1 MSESLKKDKSYK
13 RIVALDILRAIALI
27 MICCYHWFLYNGT
40 YIGVVVFFVLSGYL
54 YTNKQLSNENLKDVW
69 SGIKRRISK
78 IYPSLLLVILV
89 STLCVY
95 FINGGLELKY
105 KYSVLASV
113 LGLNNIYQIISKM
126 SYFDNFGMIMPLT
139 HIWALSFQLQM
150 YILFPF
156 ILKGLKKIK
165 LQNRT
170 IGIIFLLVSV
180 VSAVWMGYKFYMGS
194 DFSRIYYGT
203 DTRAFAFFVAAGI
216 ACFYCDREI
225 VKKGEKV
232 LIYLL
237 GISGII
243 LIIMF
248 SIFIDYR
255 NKYNYYGLMFLV
267 SILITYTIVL
277 LTKQEIKKWNNPLV
291 NRLLTPAVKLGQ
303 HQYQYYLWQ
312 YPIMIFSKE
321 FLKWLDIDFN
331 LKFLIQLCFLFI
343 ISELCYYLFEE
354 NEFSMIKIV
363 NLNYIIFGFVSGFLI
378 AAPIYVNEDL
388 EEMKKIQ
395 SGMNPAEM
403 GKEKESSNAD
413 KTSQSGTSEQK
424 TDLESN
430 QNQSSEKENPGQEK
444 TPDEL
449 KKDERSILFIGD
461 SVLDMTKFD
470 LKKIYPNSIIET
482 KIGRQFYELP
492 DLLAYYA
499 KTGKMRKIVV
509 IALGTNGTIYKK
521 DMEKVMKTL
530 EGHEVYLIS
539 TVMPDSWQK
548 SVNEEIMNASLQH
561 SNVKVI
567 DWYSFAKNKREYFYK
582 DGTHPKP
589 DAAKKYVDLIYS
601 VVSKNIAENTK
612 K

>member
-1 MSESLKKDKSYK
+1 MKKE
-13 RIVALDILRAIALI
+13 RITSIDILRALALF
-27 MICCYHWFLYNGT
+27 MICFYHWFSYMGT
-40 YIGVVVFFVLSGYL
+40 YIGVVIFFVLSGYL
-54 YTNKQLSNENLKDVW
+54 VTSGLLQKDFSVW
-69 SGIKRRISK
+69 KFIKKRMEK
-78 IYPSLLLVILV
+78 IYPSLIAVVMV
-89 STLCVY
+89 SSVVVF
-95 FINGGLELKY
+95 FINGGLEWKY
-105 KYSVLASV
+105 KMSAFASIA
-113 LGLNNIYQIISKM
+113 GLNNIYQIVSKM

-165 LQNRT
+165 LQNKT
-170 IGIIFLLVSV
+170 IGIIFILVSV
-180 VSAVWMGYKFYMGS
+180 VSAAWMGYKFYMGS

-243 LIIMF
+243 LIIIF

-321 FLKWLDIDFN
+321 FFKWLDIDFN
-331 LKFLIQLCFLFI
+331 SKFLIQLCFLFI
-343 ISELCYYLFEE
+343 ISELCYYLFEK
-354 NEFSMIKIV
+354 NEFSIIKIV
-363 NLNYIIFGFVSGFLI
+363 NYIIFGFVSGFLI

-395 SGMNPAEM
+395 SGMNPAETE
-403 GKEKESSNAD
+403 KEKESSNAD

-424 TDLESN
+424 ADLENN

>member
-1 MSESLKKDKSYK
+1 MKKE
-13 RIVALDILRAIALI
+13 RITSIDILRALALF
-27 MICCYHWFLYNGT
+27 MICFYHWFSYMGT
-40 YIGVVVFFVLSGYL
+40 YIGVVIFFALSGYL
-54 YTNKQLSNENLKDVW
+54 VTSGLLQKNFSVW
-69 SGIKRRISK
+69 KFIKRRMEK
-78 IYPSLLLVILV
+78 IYPSLIVVVMV
-89 STLCVY
+89 SSVVVF
-95 FINGGLELKY
+95 FINGGLEWKY
-105 KYSVLASV
+105 KMSAFASIA
-113 LGLNNIYQIISKM
+113 GLNNIYQIVSKM

-321 FLKWLDIDFN
+321 FFKWLDIDFN
-331 LKFLIQLCFLFI
+331 SKFLIQLCFLFI
-343 ISELCYYLFEE
+343 ISELCYYLFEK
-354 NEFSMIKIV
+354 NEFSIIKIV
-363 NLNYIIFGFVSGFLI
+363 NYIIFGFVFGFLI

-395 SGMNPAEM
+395 SGMNPAET

>member
-1 MSESLKKDKSYK
+1 MKKE
-13 RIVALDILRAIALI
+13 RITSIDILRALALF
-27 MICCYHWFLYNGT
+27 MICFYHWFSYMGT
-40 YIGVVVFFVLSGYL
+40 YIGVVIFFALSGYL
-54 YTNKQLSNENLKDVW
+54 VTSGLLQKDFSVW
-69 SGIKRRISK
+69 KFIKRRMEK
-78 IYPSLLLVILV
+78 IYPSLIVVVMV
-89 STLCVY
+89 SSVVVF
-95 FINGGLELKY
+95 FINGGLEWKY
-105 KYSVLASV
+105 KMSAFASIA
-113 LGLNNIYQIISKM
+113 GLNNIYQIVSKM

-165 LQNRT
+165 LQNKT
-170 IGIIFLLVSV
+170 IGIIFILVSV
-180 VSAVWMGYKFYMGS
+180 VSAAWMGYKFYMGS

-243 LIIMF
+243 LIIIF

-321 FLKWLDIDFN
+321 FFKWLDIDFN
-331 LKFLIQLCFLFI
+331 SKFLIQLCFLFI
-343 ISELCYYLFEE
+343 ISELCYYLFEK
-354 NEFSMIKIV
+354 NEFSIIKIV
-363 NLNYIIFGFVSGFLI
+363 NYIIFGFVSGFLI

-395 SGMNPAEM
+395 SGMNPAETE
-403 GKEKESSNAD
+403 KEKESSNAD
-413 KTSQSGTSEQK
+413 KTSQSGTNEQK
-424 TDLESN
+424 KDLESN

>member
-1 MSESLKKDKSYK
+1 MKKE
-13 RIVALDILRAIALI
+13 RITSIDILRALALF
-27 MICCYHWFLYNGT
+27 MICFYHWFSYMGT
-40 YIGVVVFFVLSGYL
+40 YIGVVIFFALSGYL
-54 YTNKQLSNENLKDVW
+54 VTSGLLQKDFSVW
-69 SGIKRRISK
+69 KFIKRRMEK
-78 IYPSLLLVILV
+78 IYPSLIVVITV
-89 STLCVY
+89 SSVIVF
-95 FINGGLELKY
+95 FINGGLEWKY
-105 KYSVLASV
+105 KMSAFASIA
-113 LGLNNIYQIISKM
+113 GLNNIYQIVSKM

-139 HIWALSFQLQM
+139 HVWALSFQLQM

-156 ILKGLKKIK
+156 ILKGLKKMK

-170 IGIIFLLVSV
+170 IGIIFLSVSMA
-180 VSAVWMGYKFYMGS
+180 SAAWMGYKFYMGS

-331 LKFLIQLCFLFI
+331 SKFLIQLCFLFI
-343 ISELCYYLFEE
+343 ISELCYYLFEK
-354 NEFSMIKIV
+354 NESSIIKIV
-363 NLNYIIFGFVSGFLI
+363 NYIIFGFVSGFLI

-395 SGMNPAEM
+395 SGMNPAETE
-403 GKEKESSNAD
+403 KEKGSSNAD

-424 TDLESN
+424 TDLENN

-548 SVNEEIMNASLQH
+548 SVNEEIMNASSQH

>member
-1 MSESLKKDKSYK
+1 MKKE
-13 RIVALDILRAIALI
+13 RITSIDILRALALF
-27 MICCYHWFLYNGT
+27 MICFYHWFSYMGT
-40 YIGVVVFFVLSGYL
+40 YIGVVIFFALSGYL
-54 YTNKQLSNENLKDVW
+54 VT
-69 SGIKRRISK
+69 SGLLQKNFSAWKFIKRRMEK
-78 IYPSLLLVILV
+78 IYPSLIVVVMV
-89 STLCVY
+89 SSVVVF
-95 FINGGLELKY
+95 FINGGLEWKY
-105 KYSVLASV
+105 KMSAFASIA
-113 LGLNNIYQIISKM
+113 GLNNIYQIVSKM

-165 LQNRT
+165 LQNKT
-170 IGIIFLLVSV
+170 IGIIFILVSV
-180 VSAVWMGYKFYMGS
+180 ISAAWMGYKFYMGS

-321 FLKWLDIDFN
+321 FFKWLDIDFN
-331 LKFLIQLCFLFI
+331 SKFLIQLCFLFI
-343 ISELCYYLFEE
+343 ISELCYYLFEK
-354 NEFSMIKIV
+354 NEFSIIKIV
-363 NLNYIIFGFVSGFLI
+363 NYIIFGFVSGFLI

-403 GKEKESSNAD
+403 EKEKESSNAD

-424 TDLESN
+424 ADLENN

-444 TPDEL
+444 TPDEI

>member
-1 MSESLKKDKSYK
+1 MKKE
-13 RIVALDILRAIALI
+13 RITSIDILRALALF
-27 MICCYHWFLYNGT
+27 MICFYHWFSYMGT
-40 YIGVVVFFVLSGYL
+40 YIGGVIFFALSGYL
-54 YTNKQLSNENLKDVW
+54 VTSGLLQKDFSVW
-69 SGIKRRISK
+69 KFIKKRMEK
-78 IYPSLLLVILV
+78 IYPSLIAVVMV
-89 STLCVY
+89 SSVVVF
-95 FINGGLELKY
+95 FINGGLEWKY
-105 KYSVLASV
+105 KMSAFASIA
-113 LGLNNIYQIISKM
+113 GLNNIYQIVSKM

-165 LQNRT
+165 LQNKT
-170 IGIIFLLVSV
+170 IGIIFILVSV
-180 VSAVWMGYKFYMGS
+180 ISAAWMGYKFYMGS

-321 FLKWLDIDFN
+321 FFKWLDIDFN
-331 LKFLIQLCFLFI
+331 SKFLIQLCFLFI
-343 ISELCYYLFEE
+343 ISELCYYLFEK
-354 NEFSMIKIV
+354 NESSIIKIV
-363 NLNYIIFGFVSGFLI
+363 NYIIFGFVSGFLI

-395 SGMNPAEM
+395 SGMNPAETE
-403 GKEKESSNAD
+403 KEKESSNAD

-424 TDLESN
+424 ADLENN

>member
-1 MSESLKKDKSYK
+1 MKKE
-13 RIVALDILRAIALI
+13 RITSIDILRALALF
-27 MICCYHWFLYNGT
+27 MICFYHWFSYMGT
-40 YIGVVVFFVLSGYL
+40 YIGVVIFFALSGYL
-54 YTNKQLSNENLKDVW
+54 VTSGLLQKDFSVW
-69 SGIKRRISK
+69 KFIKRRMEK
-78 IYPSLLLVILV
+78 IYPSLIAVVMV
-89 STLCVY
+89 SSVVVF
-95 FINGGLELKY
+95 FINGGLEWKY
-105 KYSVLASV
+105 KMSAFASIA
-113 LGLNNIYQIISKM
+113 GLNNIYQIVSKM

-180 VSAVWMGYKFYMGS
+180 VSAAWMGYKFYMGS

-321 FLKWLDIDFN
+321 FFKWLDIDFN
-331 LKFLIQLCFLFI
+331 SKFLIQLCFLFI

-363 NLNYIIFGFVSGFLI
+363 NYIIFGFVSGFLI

-395 SGMNPAEM
+395 SGMNPAET

-413 KTSQSGTSEQK
+413 KTSQSRTSEQK

>member
-1 MSESLKKDKSYK
+1 MKKE
-13 RIVALDILRAIALI
+13 RITSIDILRALALF
-27 MICCYHWFLYNGT
+27 MICFYHWFSYMGT
-40 YIGVVVFFVLSGYL
+40 YIGVVIFFALSGYL
-54 YTNKQLSNENLKDVW
+54 VTSGLLQKDFSVW
-69 SGIKRRISK
+69 KFIKRRMEK
-78 IYPSLLLVILV
+78 IYPSLIAVVMV
-89 STLCVY
+89 SSVVVF
-95 FINGGLELKY
+95 FINGGLEWKY
-105 KYSVLASV
+105 KMSAFASIA
-113 LGLNNIYQIISKM
+113 GLNNIYQIVSKM

-165 LQNRT
+165 LQNKT
-170 IGIIFLLVSV
+170 IGIIFILVSV
-180 VSAVWMGYKFYMGS
+180 VSAAWMGYKFYMGS

-321 FLKWLDIDFN
+321 FFKWLDIDFN
-331 LKFLIQLCFLFI
+331 SKFLIQLCFLFI

-363 NLNYIIFGFVSGFLI
+363 NYIIFGFVSGFLI

-395 SGMNPAEM
+395 SGMNPAET

-413 KTSQSGTSEQK
+413 KTSQSRTSEQK

>member
-1 MSESLKKDKSYK
+1 MKKE
-13 RIVALDILRAIALI
+13 RITSIDILRALALF
-27 MICCYHWFLYNGT
+27 MICFYHWFSYMGT
-40 YIGVVVFFVLSGYL
+40 YIGVVIFFALSGYL
-54 YTNKQLSNENLKDVW
+54 VTSGLLQKDFSVW
-69 SGIKRRISK
+69 KFIKRRMEK
-78 IYPSLLLVILV
+78 IYPSLIAVVMV
-89 STLCVY
+89 SSVVVF
-95 FINGGLELKY
+95 FINGGLEWKY
-105 KYSVLASV
+105 KMSAFASIA
-113 LGLNNIYQIISKM
+113 GLNNIYQIVSKM

-165 LQNRT
+165 LQNKT
-170 IGIIFLLVSV
+170 IGIIFILVSV
-180 VSAVWMGYKFYMGS
+180 VSAAWMGYKFYMGS

-243 LIIMF
+243 LIIIF

-321 FLKWLDIDFN
+321 FFKWLDIDFN
-331 LKFLIQLCFLFI
+331 SKFLIQLCFLFI
-343 ISELCYYLFEE
+343 ISELCYYLFEK
-354 NEFSMIKIV
+354 NEFSIIKIV
-363 NLNYIIFGFVSGFLI
+363 NYIIFGFVSGFLI

-395 SGMNPAEM
+395 SGMNPAETE
-403 GKEKESSNAD
+403 KEKESSNAD
-413 KTSQSGTSEQK
+413 KTSQSGTNEQK
-424 TDLESN
+424 KDLESN

-444 TPDEL
+444 SPDEL

-499 KTGKMRKIVV
+499 KAGKMRKIVV

>member
-1 MSESLKKDKSYK
+1 MKKE
-13 RIVALDILRAIALI
+13 RITSIDILRALALF
-27 MICCYHWFLYNGT
+27 MICFYHWFSYMGT
-40 YIGVVVFFVLSGYL
+40 YIGVVIFFALSGYL
-54 YTNKQLSNENLKDVW
+54 VTSGLLQKDFSVW
-69 SGIKRRISK
+69 KFIKRRMEK
-78 IYPSLLLVILV
+78 IYPSLIVVITV
-89 STLCVY
+89 SSVIVF
-95 FINGGLELKY
+95 FINGGLEWKY
-105 KYSVLASV
+105 KMSAFASIA
-113 LGLNNIYQIISKM
+113 GLNNIYQIVSKM

-139 HIWALSFQLQM
+139 HVWALSFQLQM

-165 LQNRT
+165 LQNKT
-170 IGIIFLLVSV
+170 IGIIFILVSV
-180 VSAVWMGYKFYMGS
+180 VSAAWMGYKFYMGS

-331 LKFLIQLCFLFI
+331 SKFLIQLCFLFI
-343 ISELCYYLFEE
+343 ISELCYYLFEK
-354 NEFSMIKIV
+354 NESSIIKIV
-363 NLNYIIFGFVSGFLI
+363 NYIIFGFVSGFLI

-395 SGMNPAEM
+395 SGMNPAETE
-403 GKEKESSNAD
+403 KEKGSSNAD

-424 TDLESN
+424 TDLEN
-430 QNQSSEKENPGQEK
+430 NPNQSSEKENPGQEK
-444 TPDEL
+444 TPDEI

>member
-1 MSESLKKDKSYK
+1 MKKE
-13 RIVALDILRAIALI
+13 RITSIDILRALALF
-27 MICCYHWFLYNGT
+27 MICFYHWFSYMGT
-40 YIGVVVFFVLSGYL
+40 YIGVVIFFALSGYL
-54 YTNKQLSNENLKDVW
+54 VTSGLLQKDFSVW
-69 SGIKRRISK
+69 KFIKRRMEK
-78 IYPSLLLVILV
+78 IYPSLIVVVMV
-89 STLCVY
+89 SSVVVF
-95 FINGGLELKY
+95 FINGGLEWKY
-105 KYSVLASV
+105 KMSAFASIA
-113 LGLNNIYQIISKM
+113 GLNNIYQIVSKM
-126 SYFDNFGMIMPLT
+126 SYFDKFGMIMPLT

-165 LQNRT
+165 LQNKT
-170 IGIIFLLVSV
+170 IGIIFILVSV
-180 VSAVWMGYKFYMGS
+180 VSAAWMGYKFYMGS

-321 FLKWLDIDFN
+321 FFKWLDIDFN
-331 LKFLIQLCFLFI
+331 SKFLIQLCFLFI
-343 ISELCYYLFEE
+343 ISELCYYLFEK
-354 NEFSMIKIV
+354 NEFSIIKIV
-363 NLNYIIFGFVSGFLI
+363 NYIIFGFVFGFLI

-403 GKEKESSNAD
+403 EKEKESSNAD

-424 TDLESN
+424 ADLENN

>member
-1 MSESLKKDKSYK
+1 MKKE
-13 RIVALDILRAIALI
+13 RITSIDILRALALF
-27 MICCYHWFLYNGT
+27 MICFYHWFSYMGT
-40 YIGVVVFFVLSGYL
+40 YIGVVIFFALSGYL
-54 YTNKQLSNENLKDVW
+54 VTSGLLQKDFSAW
-69 SGIKRRISK
+69 KFIKRRMEK
-78 IYPSLLLVILV
+78 IYPSLIVVVMVSSVIV
-89 STLCVY
+89 F
-95 FINGGLELKY
+95 FINGGLEWKY
-105 KYSVLASV
+105 KMSAFASIA
-113 LGLNNIYQIISKM
+113 GLNNIYQIVSKM

-170 IGIIFLLVSV
+170 IGIIFLLVSMA
-180 VSAVWMGYKFYMGS
+180 SAVWMGYKFYMGS

-203 DTRAFAFFVAAGI
+203 DTRAFAFFAAAGI

-267 SILITYTIVL
+267 GILITYTIVL

-291 NRLLTPAVKLGQ
+291 DRLLTPAVKLGQ

-331 LKFLIQLCFLFI
+331 LKFLIQLCFLFV
-343 ISELCYYLFEE
+343 ISELCYYLFEK
-354 NEFSMIKIV
+354 NEFSIIKIV
-363 NLNYIIFGFVSGFLI
+363 NYIIFGFVSGFLI

-395 SGMNPAEM
+395 SGMNPAGTE
-403 GKEKESSNAD
+403 KEKESSNAD
-413 KTSQSGTSEQK
+413 KTLQSGTSEQK

-470 LKKIYPNSIIET
+470 LKKRYPNSIIET
-482 KIGRQFYELP
+482 KTGRQFYELP
-492 DLLAYYA
+492 DLLTYYA

-548 SVNEEIMNASLQH
+548 SVNEEIMNASSQH

>member
-1 MSESLKKDKSYK
+1 MKKE
-13 RIVALDILRAIALI
+13 RITSIDILRALALF
-27 MICCYHWFLYNGT
+27 MICFYHWFSYMGT
-40 YIGVVVFFVLSGYL
+40 YIGVVIFFALSGYL
-54 YTNKQLSNENLKDVW
+54 VTSGLLQKDFSVW
-69 SGIKRRISK
+69 KFIKRRMEK
-78 IYPSLLLVILV
+78 IYPSLIVVIMV
-89 STLCVY
+89 SSVIVF
-95 FINGGLELKY
+95 FINGGLEWKY
-105 KYSVLASV
+105 KMSAFASIA
-113 LGLNNIYQIISKM
+113 GLNNIYQIVSKM

-165 LQNRT
+165 LQNKT
-170 IGIIFLLVSV
+170 IGIIFILVSV
-180 VSAVWMGYKFYMGS
+180 VSAAWMGYKFYMGS

-321 FLKWLDIDFN
+321 FFKWLDIDFN
-331 LKFLIQLCFLFI
+331 SKFLIQLCFLFI
-343 ISELCYYLFEE
+343 ISELCYYLFEK
-354 NEFSMIKIV
+354 NEFSIIKIV
-363 NLNYIIFGFVSGFLI
+363 NYIIFGFVSGFLI

-395 SGMNPAEM
+395 SGMNPAETE
-403 GKEKESSNAD
+403 KEKESSNAD

-424 TDLESN
+424 ADLENN

>member
-1 MSESLKKDKSYK
+1 MKKE
-13 RIVALDILRAIALI
+13 RITSIDILRALALF
-27 MICCYHWFLYNGT
+27 MICFYHWFSYMGT
-40 YIGVVVFFVLSGYL
+40 YIGVVIFFALSGYL
-54 YTNKQLSNENLKDVW
+54 VTSGLLQKDFSVW
-69 SGIKRRISK
+69 KFIKRRMEK
-78 IYPSLLLVILV
+78 IYPSLIVVITV
-89 STLCVY
+89 SSVIVF
-95 FINGGLELKY
+95 FINGGLEWKY
-105 KYSVLASV
+105 KMSAFASIA
-113 LGLNNIYQIISKM
+113 GLNNIYQIVSKM

-165 LQNRT
+165 LQNKT
-170 IGIIFLLVSV
+170 IGIIFILVSV
-180 VSAVWMGYKFYMGS
+180 ISAAWMGYKFYMGS

-395 SGMNPAEM
+395 SGMNPAETE
-403 GKEKESSNAD
+403 KEKGSSNAD

-424 TDLESN
+424 TDLENN

-444 TPDEL
+444 TPDEI

>member
-1 MSESLKKDKSYK
+1 MKKE
-13 RIVALDILRAIALI
+13 RITSIDILRALALF
-27 MICCYHWFLYNGT
+27 MICFYHWFSYMGT
-40 YIGVVVFFVLSGYL
+40 YIGVVIFFALSGYL
-54 YTNKQLSNENLKDVW
+54 VTSGLLQKDFSVW
-69 SGIKRRISK
+69 KFIKRRMEK
-78 IYPSLLLVILV
+78 IYPSLIAVVMV
-89 STLCVY
+89 SSVVVF
-95 FINGGLELKY
+95 FINGGLEWKY
-105 KYSVLASV
+105 KMSAFASIA
-113 LGLNNIYQIISKM
+113 GLNNIYQIVSKM

-165 LQNRT
+165 LQNKT
-170 IGIIFLLVSV
+170 IGIIFILVSV
-180 VSAVWMGYKFYMGS
+180 VSAAWMGYKFYMGS

-243 LIIMF
+243 LIIIF

-321 FLKWLDIDFN
+321 FFKWLDIDFN
-331 LKFLIQLCFLFI
+331 SKFLIQLCFLFI
-343 ISELCYYLFEE
+343 ISELCYYLFEK
-354 NEFSMIKIV
+354 NEFSIIKIV
-363 NLNYIIFGFVSGFLI
+363 NYIIFGFVSGFLI

-395 SGMNPAEM
+395 SGMNPAETE
-403 GKEKESSNAD
+403 KEKESSNAD

-424 TDLESN
+424 ADLENN

>member
-1 MSESLKKDKSYK
+1 M
-13 RIVALDILRAIALI
+13 
-27 MICCYHWFLYNGT
+27 GT
-40 YIGVVVFFVLSGYL
+40 YIGVVIFFALSGYL
-54 YTNKQLSNENLKDVW
+54 VTSGLLQKDFSVW
-69 SGIKRRISK
+69 KFIKRRMEK
-78 IYPSLLLVILV
+78 IYPSLIVVVMV
-89 STLCVY
+89 SSVVVF
-95 FINGGLELKY
+95 FINGGLEWKY
-105 KYSVLASV
+105 KMSAFASIA
-113 LGLNNIYQIISKM
+113 GLNNIYQIVSKM

-165 LQNRT
+165 LQNKT
-170 IGIIFLLVSV
+170 IGIIFILVSV
-180 VSAVWMGYKFYMGS
+180 VSAAWMGYKFYMGS

-321 FLKWLDIDFN
+321 FFKWLDIDFN
-331 LKFLIQLCFLFI
+331 SKFLIQLCFLFI
-343 ISELCYYLFEE
+343 ISELCYYLFEK
-354 NEFSMIKIV
+354 NEFSIIKIV
-363 NLNYIIFGFVSGFLI
+363 NYIIFGFVFGFLI

-395 SGMNPAEM
+395 SGMNPAETE
-403 GKEKESSNAD
+403 KEKESSNAD

-424 TDLESN
+424 ADLENN

>member
-1 MSESLKKDKSYK
+1 MKKE
-13 RIVALDILRAIALI
+13 RITSIDILRALALF
-27 MICCYHWFLYNGT
+27 MICFYHWFSYMGT
-40 YIGVVVFFVLSGYL
+40 YIGVVIFFALSGYL
-54 YTNKQLSNENLKDVW
+54 VTSGLLQKNFSVW
-69 SGIKRRISK
+69 KFIKRRMEK
-78 IYPSLLLVILV
+78 IYPSLIVVVMV
-89 STLCVY
+89 SSVVVF
-95 FINGGLELKY
+95 FINGGLEWKY
-105 KYSVLASV
+105 KMSAFASIA
-113 LGLNNIYQIISKM
+113 GLNNIYQIVSKM

-363 NLNYIIFGFVSGFLI
+363 NYIIFGFVSGFLI

-395 SGMNPAEM
+395 SGMNPAET
-403 GKEKESSNAD
+403 GKEKEASNAD

-430 QNQSSEKENPGQEK
+430 QNQSSEKENSGQEK

>member
-1 MSESLKKDKSYK
+1 M
-13 RIVALDILRAIALI
+13 
-27 MICCYHWFLYNGT
+27 GT
-40 YIGVVVFFVLSGYL
+40 YIGVVIFFALSGYL
-54 YTNKQLSNENLKDVW
+54 VTSGLLQKDFSVW
-69 SGIKRRISK
+69 KFIKRRMEK
-78 IYPSLLLVILV
+78 IYPSLIVVITV
-89 STLCVY
+89 SSVIVF
-95 FINGGLELKY
+95 FINGGLEWKY
-105 KYSVLASV
+105 KMSAFASIA
-113 LGLNNIYQIISKM
+113 GLNNIYQIVSKM

-139 HIWALSFQLQM
+139 HVWALSFQLQM

-156 ILKGLKKIK
+156 ILKGLKKMK

-170 IGIIFLLVSV
+170 IGIIFLSVSMA
-180 VSAVWMGYKFYMGS
+180 SAAWMGYKFYMGS

-331 LKFLIQLCFLFI
+331 SKFLIQLCFLFI
-343 ISELCYYLFEE
+343 ISELCYYLFEK
-354 NEFSMIKIV
+354 NESSIIKIV
-363 NLNYIIFGFVSGFLI
+363 NYIIFGFVSGFLI

-395 SGMNPAEM
+395 SGMNPAETE
-403 GKEKESSNAD
+403 KEKGSSNAD

-424 TDLESN
+424 TDLENN

-444 TPDEL
+444 TPDEI

>member
-1 MSESLKKDKSYK
+1 MKKE
-13 RIVALDILRAIALI
+13 RITSIDILRALALF
-27 MICCYHWFLYNGT
+27 MICFYHWFSYMGT
-40 YIGVVVFFVLSGYL
+40 YIGVVIFFALSGYL
-54 YTNKQLSNENLKDVW
+54 VTSGLLQKDFSVW
-69 SGIKRRISK
+69 KFIKRRMEK
-78 IYPSLLLVILV
+78 IYPSLIVVVMV
-89 STLCVY
+89 SSVVVF
-95 FINGGLELKY
+95 FINGGLEWKY
-105 KYSVLASV
+105 KMSAFASIA
-113 LGLNNIYQIISKM
+113 GLNNIYQIVSKM

-165 LQNRT
+165 LQNKT
-170 IGIIFLLVSV
+170 IGIIFILVSV
-180 VSAVWMGYKFYMGS
+180 ISAAWMGYKFYMGS

-321 FLKWLDIDFN
+321 FFKWLDIDFN
-331 LKFLIQLCFLFI
+331 SKFLIQLCFLFI
-343 ISELCYYLFEE
+343 ISELCYYLFEK
-354 NEFSMIKIV
+354 NEFSIIKIV
-363 NLNYIIFGFVSGFLI
+363 NYIIFGFVFGFLI

-403 GKEKESSNAD
+403 EKEKESSNAD

-424 TDLESN
+424 ADLENN

>member
-1 MSESLKKDKSYK
+1 MKKE
-13 RIVALDILRAIALI
+13 RITSIDILRALALF
-27 MICCYHWFLYNGT
+27 MICFYHWFSYMGT
-40 YIGVVVFFVLSGYL
+40 YIGVVIFFALSGYL
-54 YTNKQLSNENLKDVW
+54 VTSGLLQKDFSVW
-69 SGIKRRISK
+69 KFIKRRMEK
-78 IYPSLLLVILV
+78 IYPSLIAVVMV
-89 STLCVY
+89 SSVVVF
-95 FINGGLELKY
+95 FINGGLEWKY
-105 KYSVLASV
+105 KMSAFASIA
-113 LGLNNIYQIISKM
+113 GLNNIYQIVSKM

-165 LQNRT
+165 LQNKT
-170 IGIIFLLVSV
+170 IGIIFILVSV
-180 VSAVWMGYKFYMGS
+180 VSAAWMGYKFYMGS

-321 FLKWLDIDFN
+321 FFKWLDIDFN
-331 LKFLIQLCFLFI
+331 SKFLIQLCFLFI
-343 ISELCYYLFEE
+343 ISELCYYLFEK
-354 NEFSMIKIV
+354 NEFSIIKIV
-363 NLNYIIFGFVSGFLI
+363 NYIIFGFVSGFLI

-395 SGMNPAEM
+395 SGMNPAETE
-403 GKEKESSNAD
+403 KEKESSNAD

-424 TDLESN
+424 ADLENN

>member
-1 MSESLKKDKSYK
+1 MKKE
-13 RIVALDILRAIALI
+13 RITSIDILRALALF
-27 MICCYHWFLYNGT
+27 MICFYHWFSYMGT
-40 YIGVVVFFVLSGYL
+40 YIGVVIFFALSGYL
-54 YTNKQLSNENLKDVW
+54 VTSGLLQKDFSVW
-69 SGIKRRISK
+69 KFIKRRMEK
-78 IYPSLLLVILV
+78 IYPSLIAVVMV
-89 STLCVY
+89 SSVVVF
-95 FINGGLELKY
+95 FINGGLEWKY
-105 KYSVLASV
+105 KMSAFASIA
-113 LGLNNIYQIISKM
+113 GLNNIYQIVSKM

-165 LQNRT
+165 LQNKT
-170 IGIIFLLVSV
+170 IGIIFILVSV
-180 VSAVWMGYKFYMGS
+180 ISAAWMGYKFYMGS

-203 DTRAFAFFVAAGI
+203 DTRAFVFFVAAGI

-395 SGMNPAEM
+395 SGMNPAET

-424 TDLESN
+424 TDLENN

-444 TPDEL
+444 TPDEI

>member
-1 MSESLKKDKSYK
+1 MKKE
-13 RIVALDILRAIALI
+13 RITSIDILRALALF
-27 MICCYHWFLYNGT
+27 MICFYHWFSYMGT
-40 YIGVVVFFVLSGYL
+40 YIGVVIFFALSGYL
-54 YTNKQLSNENLKDVW
+54 VTSGLLQKDFSVW
-69 SGIKRRISK
+69 KFIKRRMEK
-78 IYPSLLLVILV
+78 IYPSLIAVVMV
-89 STLCVY
+89 SSVVVF
-95 FINGGLELKY
+95 FINGGLEWKY
-105 KYSVLASV
+105 KMSAFASIA
-113 LGLNNIYQIISKM
+113 GLNNIYQIVSKM

-165 LQNRT
+165 LQNKT
-170 IGIIFLLVSV
+170 IGIIFILVSV
-180 VSAVWMGYKFYMGS
+180 ISAAWMGYKFYMGS

-321 FLKWLDIDFN
+321 FFKWLDIDFN
-331 LKFLIQLCFLFI
+331 SKFLIQLCFLFI
-343 ISELCYYLFEE
+343 ISELCYYLFEK
-354 NEFSMIKIV
+354 NEFSIMKIV
-363 NLNYIIFGFVSGFLI
+363 NYIIFGFVSGFLI

-395 SGMNPAEM
+395 SGMNPAETE
-403 GKEKESSNAD
+403 KEKGSSNAD

-424 TDLESN
+424 TDLENN

-444 TPDEL
+444 TPDEI

>member
-1 MSESLKKDKSYK
+1 M
-13 RIVALDILRAIALI
+13 
-27 MICCYHWFLYNGT
+27 GT
-40 YIGVVVFFVLSGYL
+40 YIGVVIFFALSGYL
-54 YTNKQLSNENLKDVW
+54 VTSGLLQKDFSVW
-69 SGIKRRISK
+69 KFIKRRMEK
-78 IYPSLLLVILV
+78 IYPSLIAVVMV
-89 STLCVY
+89 SSVVVF
-95 FINGGLELKY
+95 FINGGLEWKY
-105 KYSVLASV
+105 KMSAFASIA
-113 LGLNNIYQIISKM
+113 GLNNIYQIVSKM

-165 LQNRT
+165 LQNKT
-170 IGIIFLLVSV
+170 IGIIFILVSV
-180 VSAVWMGYKFYMGS
+180 ISAAWMGYKFYMGS

-321 FLKWLDIDFN
+321 FFKWLDIDFN
-331 LKFLIQLCFLFI
+331 SKFLIQLCFLFI
-343 ISELCYYLFEE
+343 ISELCYYLFEK
-354 NEFSMIKIV
+354 NEFSIMKIV
-363 NLNYIIFGFVSGFLI
+363 NYIIFGFVSGFLI

-395 SGMNPAEM
+395 SGMNPAETE
-403 GKEKESSNAD
+403 KEKGSSNAD

-424 TDLESN
+424 TDLENN

-444 TPDEL
+444 TPDEI

>member
-1 MSESLKKDKSYK
+1 MKKE
-13 RIVALDILRAIALI
+13 RITSIDILRALALF
-27 MICCYHWFLYNGT
+27 MICFYHWFSYMGT
-40 YIGVVVFFVLSGYL
+40 YIGVVIFFALSGYL
-54 YTNKQLSNENLKDVW
+54 VTSGLLQKDFSVW
-69 SGIKRRISK
+69 KFIKRRMEK
-78 IYPSLLLVILV
+78 IYPSLIVVVMV
-89 STLCVY
+89 SSVVVF
-95 FINGGLELKY
+95 FINGGLEWKY
-105 KYSVLASV
+105 KMSAFASIA
-113 LGLNNIYQIISKM
+113 GLNNIYQIVSKM

-165 LQNRT
+165 LQNKT
-170 IGIIFLLVSV
+170 IGIIFILVSV
-180 VSAVWMGYKFYMGS
+180 ISAAWMGYKFYMGS

-321 FLKWLDIDFN
+321 FFKWLDIDFN
-331 LKFLIQLCFLFI
+331 SKFLIQLCFLFI
-343 ISELCYYLFEE
+343 ISELCYYLFEK
-354 NEFSMIKIV
+354 NEFSIIKIV
-363 NLNYIIFGFVSGFLI
+363 NYIIFGFVFGFLI

-395 SGMNPAEM
+395 SGMNPAETE
-403 GKEKESSNAD
+403 KEKESSNAD

-424 TDLESN
+424 ADLENN

>member
-1 MSESLKKDKSYK
+1 MKKE
-13 RIVALDILRAIALI
+13 RITSIDILRALALF
-27 MICCYHWFLYNGT
+27 MICFYHWFSYMGT
-40 YIGVVVFFVLSGYL
+40 YIGVVIFFALSGYL
-54 YTNKQLSNENLKDVW
+54 VTSGLLQKDFSVW
-69 SGIKRRISK
+69 KFIKKRMEK
-78 IYPSLLLVILV
+78 IYPSLIAVVMV
-89 STLCVY
+89 SSVVVF
-95 FINGGLELKY
+95 FINGGLEWKY
-105 KYSVLASV
+105 KMSAFASIA
-113 LGLNNIYQIISKM
+113 GLNNIYQIVSKM

-165 LQNRT
+165 LQNKT
-170 IGIIFLLVSV
+170 IGIIFILVSV
-180 VSAVWMGYKFYMGS
+180 VSAAWMGYKFYMGS

-321 FLKWLDIDFN
+321 FFKWLDIDFN
-331 LKFLIQLCFLFI
+331 SKFLIQLCFLFI
-343 ISELCYYLFEE
+343 ISELCYYLFEK
-354 NEFSMIKIV
+354 NEFSIIKIV
-363 NLNYIIFGFVSGFLI
+363 NYIIFGFVSGFLI

-395 SGMNPAEM
+395 SGMNPAETE
-403 GKEKESSNAD
+403 KEKESSNAD

-424 TDLESN
+424 ADLENN

>member
-1 MSESLKKDKSYK
+1 M
-13 RIVALDILRAIALI
+13 
-27 MICCYHWFLYNGT
+27 GT
-40 YIGVVVFFVLSGYL
+40 YIGVVIFFALSGYL
-54 YTNKQLSNENLKDVW
+54 VTSGLLQKDFSVW
-69 SGIKRRISK
+69 KFIKRRMEK
-78 IYPSLLLVILV
+78 IYPSLIVVVMV
-89 STLCVY
+89 SSVVVF
-95 FINGGLELKY
+95 FINGGLEWKY
-105 KYSVLASV
+105 KMSAFASIA
-113 LGLNNIYQIISKM
+113 GLNNIYQIVSKM

-165 LQNRT
+165 LQNKT
-170 IGIIFLLVSV
+170 IGIIFILVSV
-180 VSAVWMGYKFYMGS
+180 ISAAWMGYKFYMGS

-321 FLKWLDIDFN
+321 FFKWLDIDFN
-331 LKFLIQLCFLFI
+331 SKFLIQLCFLFI
-343 ISELCYYLFEE
+343 ISELCYYLFEK
-354 NEFSMIKIV
+354 NEFSIIKIV
-363 NLNYIIFGFVSGFLI
+363 NYIIFGFVFGFLI

-395 SGMNPAEM
+395 SGMNPAETE
-403 GKEKESSNAD
+403 KEKESSNAD

-424 TDLESN
+424 ADLENN

>member
-1 MSESLKKDKSYK
+1 MKKE
-13 RIVALDILRAIALI
+13 RITSIDILRALALF
-27 MICCYHWFLYNGT
+27 MICFYHWFSYMGT
-40 YIGVVVFFVLSGYL
+40 YIGVVIFFALSGYL
-54 YTNKQLSNENLKDVW
+54 VTSGLLQKDFSVW
-69 SGIKRRISK
+69 KFIKRRMEK
-78 IYPSLLLVILV
+78 IYPSLIVVITV
-89 STLCVY
+89 SSVIVF
-95 FINGGLELKY
+95 FINGGLEWKY
-105 KYSVLASV
+105 KMSAFASIA
-113 LGLNNIYQIISKM
+113 GLNNIYQIVSKM

-165 LQNRT
+165 LQNKT
-170 IGIIFLLVSV
+170 IGIIFILVSV
-180 VSAVWMGYKFYMGS
+180 ISAAWMGYKFYMGS

-321 FLKWLDIDFN
+321 FFKWLDIDFN
-331 LKFLIQLCFLFI
+331 SKFLIQLCFLFI
-343 ISELCYYLFEE
+343 ISELCYYLFEK
-354 NEFSMIKIV
+354 NEFSIMKIV
-363 NLNYIIFGFVSGFLI
+363 NYIIFGFVSGFLI

-395 SGMNPAEM
+395 SGMNPAETE
-403 GKEKESSNAD
+403 KEKGSSNAD

-424 TDLESN
+424 TDLENN

-444 TPDEL
+444 TPDEI

-492 DLLAYYA
+492 ELLAYYA

>member
-1 MSESLKKDKSYK
+1 MKKE
-13 RIVALDILRAIALI
+13 RITSIDILRALALF
-27 MICCYHWFLYNGT
+27 MICFYHWFSYMGT
-40 YIGVVVFFVLSGYL
+40 YIGVVIFFALSGYL
-54 YTNKQLSNENLKDVW
+54 VTSGLLQKDFSVW
-69 SGIKRRISK
+69 KFIKRRMEK
-78 IYPSLLLVILV
+78 IYPSLIVVITV
-89 STLCVY
+89 SSVIVF
-95 FINGGLELKY
+95 FINGGLEWKY
-105 KYSVLASV
+105 KMSAFASIA
-113 LGLNNIYQIISKM
+113 GLNNIYQIVSKM

-139 HIWALSFQLQM
+139 HVWALSFQLQM

-156 ILKGLKKIK
+156 ILKGLKKMK

-170 IGIIFLLVSV
+170 IGIIFLSVSMA
-180 VSAVWMGYKFYMGS
+180 SAAWMGYKFYMGS

-291 NRLLTPAVKLGQ
+291 NRLLTPVVKLGQ

-331 LKFLIQLCFLFI
+331 SKFLIQLCFLFI
-343 ISELCYYLFEE
+343 ISELCYYLFEK
-354 NEFSMIKIV
+354 NESSIIKIV
-363 NLNYIIFGFVSGFLI
+363 NYIIFGFVSGFLI

-395 SGMNPAEM
+395 SGMNPAET

-444 TPDEL
+444 TPDEI

>member
-1 MSESLKKDKSYK
+1 MKKE
-13 RIVALDILRAIALI
+13 RITSIDILRALALF
-27 MICCYHWFLYNGT
+27 MICFYHWFSYMGT
-40 YIGVVVFFVLSGYL
+40 YIGVVIFFALSGYL
-54 YTNKQLSNENLKDVW
+54 VTSGLLQKDFSVW
-69 SGIKRRISK
+69 KFIKRRMEK
-78 IYPSLLLVILV
+78 IYPSLIAVVMV
-89 STLCVY
+89 SSVVVF
-95 FINGGLELKY
+95 FINGGLEWKY
-105 KYSVLASV
+105 KMSAFASIA
-113 LGLNNIYQIISKM
+113 GLNNIYQIVSKM

-165 LQNRT
+165 LQNKT
-170 IGIIFLLVSV
+170 IGIIFILVSV
-180 VSAVWMGYKFYMGS
+180 VSAAWMGYKFYMGS

-243 LIIMF
+243 LIIIF

-321 FLKWLDIDFN
+321 FFKWLDIDFN
-331 LKFLIQLCFLFI
+331 SKFLIQLCFLFI
-343 ISELCYYLFEE
+343 ISELCYYLFEK
-354 NEFSMIKIV
+354 NESSIIKIV
-363 NLNYIIFGFVSGFLI
+363 NYIIFGFVSGFLI

-395 SGMNPAEM
+395 SGMNPAETE
-403 GKEKESSNAD
+403 KEKESSNAD

-424 TDLESN
+424 ADLENN

>member
-1 MSESLKKDKSYK
+1 MKKE
-13 RIVALDILRAIALI
+13 RITSIDILRALALF
-27 MICCYHWFLYNGT
+27 MICFYHWFSYMGT
-40 YIGVVVFFVLSGYL
+40 YIGVVIFFALSGYL
-54 YTNKQLSNENLKDVW
+54 VTSGLLQKDFSVW
-69 SGIKRRISK
+69 KFIKRRMEK
-78 IYPSLLLVILV
+78 IYPSLIVVVMV
-89 STLCVY
+89 SSVVVF
-95 FINGGLELKY
+95 FINGGLEWKY
-105 KYSVLASV
+105 KMSAFASIA
-113 LGLNNIYQIISKM
+113 GLNNIYQIVSKM

-165 LQNRT
+165 LQNKT
-170 IGIIFLLVSV
+170 IGIIFILVSV
-180 VSAVWMGYKFYMGS
+180 VSAAWMGYKFYMGS

-321 FLKWLDIDFN
+321 FFKWLDIDFN
-331 LKFLIQLCFLFI
+331 SKFLIQLCFLFI
-343 ISELCYYLFEE
+343 ISELCYYLFEK
-354 NEFSMIKIV
+354 NEFSIIKIV
-363 NLNYIIFGFVSGFLI
+363 NYIIFGFVFGFLI

-395 SGMNPAEM
+395 SGMNPAET

>member
-1 MSESLKKDKSYK
+1 MKKE
-13 RIVALDILRAIALI
+13 RITSIDILRALALF
-27 MICCYHWFLYNGT
+27 MICFYHWFSYMGT
-40 YIGVVVFFVLSGYL
+40 YIVVVIFFALSGYL
-54 YTNKQLSNENLKDVW
+54 VTSGLLQKDFSVW
-69 SGIKRRISK
+69 KFIKRRMEK
-78 IYPSLLLVILV
+78 IYPSLIVVVMV
-89 STLCVY
+89 SSVVVF
-95 FINGGLELKY
+95 FINGGLEWKY
-105 KYSVLASV
+105 KMSAFASIA
-113 LGLNNIYQIISKM
+113 GLNNIYQIVSKM

-165 LQNRT
+165 LQNKT
-170 IGIIFLLVSV
+170 IGIIFILVSV
-180 VSAVWMGYKFYMGS
+180 ISAAWMGYKFYMGS

-321 FLKWLDIDFN
+321 FFKWLDIDFN
-331 LKFLIQLCFLFI
+331 SKFLIQLCFLFI
-343 ISELCYYLFEE
+343 ISELCYYLFEK
-354 NEFSMIKIV
+354 NEFSIIKIV
-363 NLNYIIFGFVSGFLI
+363 NYIIFGFVSGFLI

-395 SGMNPAEM
+395 SGMNPAETE
-403 GKEKESSNAD
+403 KEKESSNAD

-424 TDLESN
+424 ADLENN

>member
-1 MSESLKKDKSYK
+1 MKKE
-13 RIVALDILRAIALI
+13 RITSIDILRALALF
-27 MICCYHWFLYNGT
+27 MICFYHWFSYMGT
-40 YIGVVVFFVLSGYL
+40 YIGVVIFFALSGYL
-54 YTNKQLSNENLKDVW
+54 VTSGLLQKDFSVW
-69 SGIKRRISK
+69 KFIKRRMEK
-78 IYPSLLLVILV
+78 IYPSLIVVVMV
-89 STLCVY
+89 SSVVVF
-95 FINGGLELKY
+95 FINGGLEWKY
-105 KYSVLASV
+105 KMSAFASIA
-113 LGLNNIYQIISKM
+113 GLNNIYQIVSKM

-156 ILKGLKKIK
+156 ILKGLKKMK

-170 IGIIFLLVSV
+170 IGIIFLSVSMA
-180 VSAVWMGYKFYMGS
+180 SAAWMGYKFYMGS

-321 FLKWLDIDFN
+321 FFKWLDIDFN
-331 LKFLIQLCFLFI
+331 SKFLIQLCFLFI
-343 ISELCYYLFEE
+343 ISELCYYLFEK
-354 NEFSMIKIV
+354 NEFSIMKIV
-363 NLNYIIFGFVSGFLI
+363 NYIIFGFVSGFLI

-395 SGMNPAEM
+395 SGMNPAETE
-403 GKEKESSNAD
+403 KEKGSSNAD

-424 TDLESN
+424 ADLENN

-444 TPDEL
+444 TLDEL

>member
-1 MSESLKKDKSYK
+1 MKKE
-13 RIVALDILRAIALI
+13 RITSIDILRALALF
-27 MICCYHWFLYNGT
+27 MICFYHWFSYMGT
-40 YIGVVVFFVLSGYL
+40 YIGVVIFFALSGYL
-54 YTNKQLSNENLKDVW
+54 VTSGLLQKDFSAW
-69 SGIKRRISK
+69 KFIKRRMEK
-78 IYPSLLLVILV
+78 IYPSLIVVVMV
-89 STLCVY
+89 SSVVVF
-95 FINGGLELKY
+95 FINGGLEWKY
-105 KYSVLASV
+105 KMSAFASIA
-113 LGLNNIYQIISKM
+113 GLNNIYQIVSKM

-156 ILKGLKKIK
+156 ILKGLKKMK

-170 IGIIFLLVSV
+170 IGIIFLSVSMA
-180 VSAVWMGYKFYMGS
+180 SAAWMGYKFYMGS

-331 LKFLIQLCFLFI
+331 SKFLIQLCFLFI
-343 ISELCYYLFEE
+343 ISELCYYVFER
-354 NEFSMIKIV
+354 NEFSIIKIV
-363 NLNYIIFGFVSGFLI
+363 NYIIFGFVSGFLI

-395 SGMNPAEM
+395 SGMNPAETE
-403 GKEKESSNAD
+403 KEKGSSNAD

-424 TDLESN
+424 TDLENN
-430 QNQSSEKENPGQEK
+430 QNQSPEKENPGQEK
-444 TPDEL
+444 APDEL

>member
-1 MSESLKKDKSYK
+1 MKKE
-13 RIVALDILRAIALI
+13 RITSIDILRALALF
-27 MICCYHWFLYNGT
+27 MICFYHWFSYMGT
-40 YIGVVVFFVLSGYL
+40 YIGVVIFFALSGYL
-54 YTNKQLSNENLKDVW
+54 VTSGLLQKNFSVW
-69 SGIKRRISK
+69 KFIKRRMEK
-78 IYPSLLLVILV
+78 IYPSLIVVVMV
-89 STLCVY
+89 SSVVVF
-95 FINGGLELKY
+95 FINGGLEWKY
-105 KYSVLASV
+105 KMSAFASIA
-113 LGLNNIYQIISKM
+113 GLNNIYQIVSKM

-321 FLKWLDIDFN
+321 FFKWLDIDFN
-331 LKFLIQLCFLFI
+331 SKFLIQLCFLFI
-343 ISELCYYLFEE
+343 ISELCYYLFEK
-354 NEFSMIKIV
+354 NEFSIIKIV
-363 NLNYIIFGFVSGFLI
+363 NYIIFGFVSGFLI

-395 SGMNPAEM
+395 SGMNPAETE
-403 GKEKESSNAD
+403 KEKGSSNAD

-424 TDLESN
+424 TDLENN
-430 QNQSSEKENPGQEK
+430 QNQSSEKENPGQKK
-444 TPDEL
+444 TPDEI

>member
-1 MSESLKKDKSYK
+1 MKKE
-13 RIVALDILRAIALI
+13 RITSIDILRALALF
-27 MICCYHWFLYNGT
+27 MICFYHWFSYMGT
-40 YIGVVVFFVLSGYL
+40 YIGVVIFFALSGYL
-54 YTNKQLSNENLKDVW
+54 VTSGLLQKDFSAW
-69 SGIKRRISK
+69 KFIKRRMEK
-78 IYPSLLLVILV
+78 IYPSLIVVVMV
-89 STLCVY
+89 SSVVVF
-95 FINGGLELKY
+95 FINGGLEWKY
-105 KYSVLASV
+105 KMSAFASIA
-113 LGLNNIYQIISKM
+113 GLNNIYQIVSKM

-243 LIIMF
+243 LILMF

-363 NLNYIIFGFVSGFLI
+363 NYIIFGFVSGFLI

-395 SGMNPAEM
+395 SGMNPAET

>member
-1 MSESLKKDKSYK
+1 MKKE
-13 RIVALDILRAIALI
+13 RITSIDILRALALF
-27 MICCYHWFLYNGT
+27 MICFYHWFSYMGT
-40 YIGVVVFFVLSGYL
+40 YIGVVIFFALSGYL
-54 YTNKQLSNENLKDVW
+54 VT
-69 SGIKRRISK
+69 SGLLQKNFSAWKFIKRRMEK
-78 IYPSLLLVILV
+78 IYPSLIVVVMV
-89 STLCVY
+89 SSVVVF
-95 FINGGLELKY
+95 FINGGLEWKY
-105 KYSVLASV
+105 KMSAFASIA
-113 LGLNNIYQIISKM
+113 GLNNIYQIVSKM

-165 LQNRT
+165 LQNKT
-170 IGIIFLLVSV
+170 IGIIFILVSV
-180 VSAVWMGYKFYMGS
+180 ISAAWMGYKFYMGS

-321 FLKWLDIDFN
+321 FFKWLDIDFN
-331 LKFLIQLCFLFI
+331 SKFLIQLCFLFI
-343 ISELCYYLFEE
+343 ISELCYYLFEK
-354 NEFSMIKIV
+354 NEFSIIKIV
-363 NLNYIIFGFVSGFLI
+363 NYIIFGFVSGFLI

-395 SGMNPAEM
+395 SGMNPAETE
-403 GKEKESSNAD
+403 KEKESSNAD

-424 TDLESN
+424 ADLENN

-444 TPDEL
+444 TPDEI

-567 DWYSFAKNKREYFYK
+567 DW
-582 DGTHPKP
+582 
-589 DAAKKYVDLIYS
+589 
-601 VVSKNIAENTK
+601 
-612 K
+612 

>member
-1 MSESLKKDKSYK
+1 MKKE
-13 RIVALDILRAIALI
+13 RITSIDILRALALF
-27 MICCYHWFLYNGT
+27 MICFYHWFSYMGT
-40 YIGVVVFFVLSGYL
+40 YIGVVIFFALSGYL
-54 YTNKQLSNENLKDVW
+54 VTSGLLQKNFSVW
-69 SGIKRRISK
+69 KFIKRRMEK
-78 IYPSLLLVILV
+78 IYPSLIVVVMISSV
-89 STLCVY
+89 VVF
-95 FINGGLELKY
+95 FINGGLEWKY
-105 KYSVLASV
+105 KMSAFASIA
-113 LGLNNIYQIISKM
+113 GLNNIYQIVSKM

-165 LQNRT
+165 LQNKT
-170 IGIIFLLVSV
+170 IGIIFILVSV
-180 VSAVWMGYKFYMGS
+180 VSAAWMGYKFYMGS

-354 NEFSMIKIV
+354 NEFSIIKIV
-363 NLNYIIFGFVSGFLI
+363 NYIIFGFVSGFLI

-395 SGMNPAEM
+395 SGMNPAET

>member
-1 MSESLKKDKSYK
+1 MKKE
-13 RIVALDILRAIALI
+13 RITSIDILRALALF
-27 MICCYHWFLYNGT
+27 MICFYHWFSYMGT
-40 YIGVVVFFVLSGYL
+40 YIGVVIFFALSGYL
-54 YTNKQLSNENLKDVW
+54 VTSGLLQKNFSVW
-69 SGIKRRISK
+69 KFIKRRMEK
-78 IYPSLLLVILV
+78 IYPSLIVVVMV
-89 STLCVY
+89 SSVVVF
-95 FINGGLELKY
+95 FINGGLEWKY
-105 KYSVLASV
+105 KMSAFASIA
-113 LGLNNIYQIISKM
+113 GLNNIYQIVSKM

-165 LQNRT
+165 LQNKT
-170 IGIIFLLVSV
+170 IGIIFILVSV
-180 VSAVWMGYKFYMGS
+180 VSAAWMGYKFYMGS

-395 SGMNPAEM
+395 SGMNPAET